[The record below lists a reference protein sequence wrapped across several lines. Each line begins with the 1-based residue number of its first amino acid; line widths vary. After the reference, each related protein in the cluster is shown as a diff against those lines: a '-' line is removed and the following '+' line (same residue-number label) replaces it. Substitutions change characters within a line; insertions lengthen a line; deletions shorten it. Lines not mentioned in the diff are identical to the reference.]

1 MGYLF
6 YDAGAIDENCID
18 LFNVTTDML
27 AAPFIP
33 CHDIIIKSIVSSIRR
48 FISNNVCQI
57 ALGSLERKNIGTYQV

>member
-33 CHDIIIKSIVSSIRR
+33 CRDIIIKSIVSSIRR
-48 FISNNVCQI
+48 FISNNV
-57 ALGSLERKNIGTYQV
+57 G